1 MGKQAAIPSLTAVG
15 YITNKNLQM
24 SKLFSY
30 FLASDYLQSNIFK
43 DRIKS
48 LKYLLTR
55 SSKPD
60 ILRQDL
66 ETTLKELYEPYYD
79 RVQVQVDQE
88 DLPNNIVNLSIGI
101 RATYDNV
108 DYFLYKEI
116 KTKEGD
122 MVEFEKQLD
131 ELYEIYGGN

>member
-1 MGKQAAIPSLTAVG
+1 MGKQAAIPSLTSVG

-24 SKLFSY
+24 TKLFSY
-30 FLASDYLQSNIFK
+30 FLASDYLQSNVFK
-43 DRIKS
+43 GEIKS

-55 SSKPD
+55 SSRPD

-66 ETTLKELYEPYYD
+66 ETTLSALYEPYYD
-79 RVQVQVDQE
+79 NVIVQVDQE

-101 RATYDNV
+101 KATYDGK